1 MNVSSSF
8 SSTTTSAF
16 GSQPS
21 PAFVSTIEV
30 MDDSKLSDSERVEK
44 YCISLVKFL
53 QDDYDSESYDP
64 GGRYNFKME
73 LGRKYW
79 KIHDGNG
86 VHAFVDRN
94 TGDVFKPASWKSPSK
109 GVRYNLLDEYS
120 RLSCLDKAD
129 WAGSYLYV
137 GG

>member
-1 MNVSSSF
+1 MNISSSF

-21 PAFVSTIEV
+21 PAFVSTIEL
-30 MDDSKLSDSERVEK
+30 MDDSMLSDSERVEK
-44 YCISLVKFL
+44 YCVSLCKEL
-53 QDDYDSESYDP
+53 QRDYDTNSNV
-64 GGRYNFKME
+64 GRYNFKME

-94 TGDVFKPASWKSPSK
+94 TGDVFKPASWKSPTK

-137 GG
+137 RG

>member
-1 MNVSSSF
+1 MVITFDVFRFF
-8 SSTTTSAF
+8 S
-16 GSQPS
+16 Q
-21 PAFVSTIEV
+21 
-30 MDDSKLSDSERVEK
+30 KVEK

-94 TGDVFKPASWKSPSK
+94 TGDVFKPAGWSAPAKHVRGSIFSSKTTWFSWTGPN
-109 GVRYNLLDEYS
+109 Y
-120 RLSCLDKAD
+120 RL
-129 WAGSYLYV
+129 
-137 GG
+137 